1 VAKGLG
7 EEPIFDAAVVAP
19 ADELLF
25 QLVVDALGARLARS
39 SQSHRDNSR
48 GDRRCCAKKRSLSHT
63 HPFYSGTRGRAK
75 LSITLDAR
83 EPGGQSRTTM
93 SVSRAAPA
101 SSPCALAIGGLDPG
115 GGAGIAADLRAFAA
129 AGAFGCAAVAV
140 LTVQSTAGLKRVR
153 DVPAREVVAA
163 ATEVLR
169 NQRVRAVKV
178 GALGGRDNV
187 RAVANL
193 LARHPGVPVILD
205 TPIVPTRG
213 STRLLAA
220 GALAALRDTLLPR
233 ATLVTANLDEV
244 HALLGERVR
253 TVSEAHD
260 AARALATLS
269 GGAALVKG
277 GHMQGTYAI
286 DVLAV
291 AGEVIELR
299 ARRLAIAP
307 THGTGCTFASLIAGR
322 LAVRGP
328 AGVDRDTLVSA
339 VRWGKRVHHA
349 ALARALDVGKG
360 LRVLV
365 F

>member
-1 VAKGLG
+1 
-7 EEPIFDAAVVAP
+7 
-19 ADELLF
+19 
-25 QLVVDALGARLARS
+25 
-39 SQSHRDNSR
+39 
-48 GDRRCCAKKRSLSHT
+48 
-63 HPFYSGTRGRAK
+63 
-75 LSITLDAR
+75 
-83 EPGGQSRTTM
+83 M
-93 SVSRAAPA
+93 SVSRAMPA
-101 SSPCALAIGGLDPG
+101 SSARSPRSPRAPAAPRSSCALAIGGLDPG
-115 GGAGIAADLRAFAA
+115 GGAGIAADLRAFSA

-140 LTVQSTAGLKRVR
+140 LTVQSTAGLKHVR

-178 GALGGRDNV
+178 GALGSRENV
-187 RAVANL
+187 RAVAKL
-193 LARHPGVPVILD
+193 LAAHPGVPVIID
-205 TPIVPTRG
+205 TPIAPTRG
-213 STRLLAA
+213 PEVRPQAGRHPEGAESEVRPQAGRHPEGAESEVRPQAGRHPEGAGNPRLLAV
-220 GALAALRDTLLPR
+220 GALAALRDSLLPT

-253 TVSEAHD
+253 TVGEAHD

-269 GGAALVKG
+269 AGAALVKG

-291 AGEVIELR
+291 EGEVIELR
-299 ARRLAIAP
+299 ARRLSIAP

-328 AGVDRDTLVSA
+328 AHVDRDTLVSA
-339 VRWGKRVHHA
+339 VRWAKRVHHA